1 MIVFEY
7 ITFILCVIIVG
18 LTTWFFSSK
27 FYEKQLLSL
36 KTENLEL
43 KAKIGLNE
51 NIINTVKAEFSK
63 IAQESLKNQ
72 QEQLLSV
79 HSTDLK
85 TKKFI
90 Q

>member
-7 ITFILCVIIVG
+7 ITFILCVILVG

-43 KAKIGLNE
+43 KAKIGLNGFGRIGRLIMRASVGRDDVE
-51 NIINTVKAEFSK
+51 VVAVTFC
-63 IAQESLKNQ
+63 SLNRFKNK
-72 QEQLLSV
+72 
-79 HSTDLK
+79 DG
-85 TKKFI
+85 FI
-90 Q
+90 